1 MLKRIKAT
9 GAERRLCSPR
19 KIVGGRN
26 NGYIRVKEQWFK
38 MMFRT
43 QNKVF
48 VAGSLILLLGSIG
61 IGARKMQR
69 LGNGTWGGQHIQF
82 AVSDGSVNIEY
93 DCAHG
98 SIAGPLT
105 VDRQGRFSWRGTY
118 TRERGGPIR
127 LGQKVEDQAATYSG
141 SLTGDTMTL
150 RVRLENSSL
159 EPQTFTLVRGKVGRV
174 WKCK

>member
-1 MLKRIKAT
+1 MT
-9 GAERRLCSPR
+9 FG
-19 KIVGGRN
+19 
-26 NGYIRVKEQWFK
+26 
-38 MMFRT
+38 T

-48 VAGSLILLLGSIG
+48 VAGSLILLLASIG

-69 LGNGTWGGQHIQF
+69 LGNGTWGGKHIQF
-82 AVSDGSVNIEY
+82 EVSDESVSIEY

-105 VDRQGRFSWRGTY
+105 FDRQGRFSWHGTY

-127 LGQKVEDQAATYSG
+127 MGEKVDNQAATYSG
-141 SLTGDTMTL
+141 SLKGDTMTL
-150 RVRLENSSL
+150 TVKVDNSSI
-159 EPQTFTLVRGKVGRV
+159 EPQTFTLTRDSVGRV